1 MFDSSPSR
9 DELWLVRHGETEWS
23 AVGRHTGRTD
33 IPLTDIGREQATLMK
48 QRLSGHDFARVLV
61 SPSKRALETS
71 ELAGLGAVAKT
82 MEELREWD
90 YGSYEGRTTHDIR
103 AERPGWLLWR
113 DGVPEGETAEDVGR
127 RMDRVVELV
136 RSIDGDVALFG
147 HGHSLRV
154 LAARWLGLP
163 PEDGRLFAL
172 ATASVSVLGYEREV
186 PVMLR
191 WNVQVE
197 GQA

>member
-1 MFDSSPSR
+1 M
-9 DELWLVRHGETEWS
+9 RHGETEWS
-23 AVGRHTGRTD
+23 AAGRHTGRTD
-33 IPLTDIGREQATLMK
+33 IPLSEIGRGQATVMK

-61 SPSKRALETS
+61 SPSKRALETC
-71 ELAGLGAVAKT
+71 EVAGLGTVAQT

-103 AERPGWLLWR
+103 AERPGWLLWT

-127 RMDRVVELV
+127 RMDGVVELV

-163 PEDGRLFAL
+163 PTDGCLFAL
-172 ATASVSVLGYEREV
+172 ATASVSALGYEREV

-191 WNVQVE
+191 WNEQDE

>member
-1 MFDSSPSR
+1 MFGSSASR
-9 DELWLVRHGETEWS
+9 DEVWLVRHGETEWS
-23 AVGRHTGRTD
+23 AAGRHTGRTD
-33 IPLTDIGREQATLMK
+33 IPLSEIGRGQATVMK

-61 SPSKRALETS
+61 SPSKRALETC
-71 ELAGLGAVAKT
+71 EVAGLGTVAQT

-103 AERPGWLLWR
+103 AERPGWLLWT

-127 RMDRVVELV
+127 RMDGVVELV

-163 PEDGRLFAL
+163 PTDGCLFAL
-172 ATASVSVLGYEREV
+172 ATASVSALGYEREV

-191 WNVQVE
+191 WNEQDE